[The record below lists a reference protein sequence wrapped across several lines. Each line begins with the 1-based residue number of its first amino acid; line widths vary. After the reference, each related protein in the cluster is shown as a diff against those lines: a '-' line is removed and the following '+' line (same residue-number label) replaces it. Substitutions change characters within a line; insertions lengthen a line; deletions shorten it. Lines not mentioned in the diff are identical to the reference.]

1 MSKMHKIDYRYS
13 PISLGVSLLLLLGLR
28 VLMPLD
34 QSLLEQLSNIIL
46 LGLTFGLF
54 ILPRLKTFGEALLW
68 GEAFGLL
75 WWLLFHL
82 MLLPVIKQQEQAWTL
97 TSLQSSFGSLAAY
110 VLVFGALFGVL
121 SFSVRKVIIRSH
133 SPTEISPNPRQPRA
147 QEIVP
152 PLIQALIIG
161 GIGGLLGSF
170 VFLWG
175 IKNADFFPLV
185 ASLIGSNLG
194 VVGHL
199 LHYIIGVVIGISFG
213 FLFYKHL
220 HSVGASSILGLSYGI
235 LWWFVGP
242 LTLMPLFLGN
252 SPIWSLEGARS
263 VFPALIA
270 HMLYG
275 SLLGLVYAWLNN
287 LWKFLF
293 VDSDPL
299 NRNREGV
306 GTRTV
311 RGSLIGQLGGI
322 VGGLIFTIVMVDM
335 QALPSVASLLGARSA
350 GIGFIIHLIIAIIIG
365 SGFGLFFHKESRNSG
380 AALAW
385 GLTYGF
391 FWWVWGGLTLFALLL
406 REPVNWSLKA
416 VLVAYPSFIGHL
428 LYGAALG
435 LFFYF
440 VNKRFL
446 DDSPEQVVQPHYWP
460 ALWATVLVLGS
471 VLLFVVSGEAEVA
484 CPSSGRA
491 ALYCN

>member
-1 MSKMHKIDYRYS
+1 MHKIDYRYS
-13 PISLGVSLLLLLGLR
+13 FVSLGVSLFLLLGLR
-28 VLMPLD
+28 ALASLD
-34 QSLLEQLSNIIL
+34 QGLLEQLSSIIL

-82 MLLPVIKQQEQAWTL
+82 TFIPIIEQELVWTL
-97 TSLQSSFGSLAAY
+97 THLQSSFGSLAAY
-110 VLVFGALFGVL
+110 ILVFGALFGVL
-121 SFSVRKVIIRSH
+121 SFLISQIVIRPY
-133 SPTEISPNPRQPRA
+133 SPIEVTPNSRRPRA
-147 QEIVP
+147 QEVAP
-152 PLIQALIIG
+152 PLIQALIVG
-161 GIGGLLGSF
+161 GLGGLLGGV

-185 ASLIGSNLG
+185 ANLLGSDLG
-194 VVGHL
+194 VLGHL
-199 LHYIIGVVIGISFG
+199 LHYIISAVIGISFG

-220 HSVGASSILGLSYGI
+220 HSVGASSILGLNYGI
-235 LWWFVGP
+235 LWWFAGP

-252 SPIWSLEGARS
+252 SPTWSLEEARS
-263 VFPALIA
+263 VFSSLIA

-306 GTRTV
+306 GTRSV

-322 VGGLIFTIVMVDM
+322 VGGLIFTIVMVDA
-335 QALPSVASLLGARSA
+335 QALPNVASLLGARSA
-350 GIGFIIHLIIAIIIG
+350 GVGFAIHLVIAIIIG
-365 SGFGLFFHKESRNSG
+365 SGFGLFFHKEAKSSS
-380 AALAW
+380 AALVW

-391 FWWVWGGLTLFALLL
+391 FWWIWGGLTLFALLL
-406 REPVNWSLKA
+406 RQPVDWSLGT
-416 VLVAYPSFIGHL
+416 VLAAYPSFIGHL

-446 DDSPEQVVQPHYWP
+446 ANPSEQVTQPHHWP
-460 ALWATVLVLGS
+460 ALWATVLALGGI
-471 VLLFVVSGEAEVA
+471 LLFMFIGS
-484 CPSSGRA
+484 
-491 ALYCN
+491 